1 MFSSTDSLV
10 GFSNICEVMT
20 VQKKKK
26 KKKKMGETQPANYMG
41 MKDLHIL

>member
-1 MFSSTDSLV
+1 MLSSTDSLV

-26 KKKKMGETQPANYMG
+26 KKMGETQPANYMG